1 MNREHVP
8 DIPFF
13 NNESFFKEGEKV
25 YIHLSTEFPD
35 FVGVLH
41 RHQFIEVV
49 YILSGRAIHTVGD
62 KEYEVKGGDITVINT
77 DVPHKFTSIPNSN
90 EGFVAYD
97 LMFTPD
103 FLDASVI
110 NMSSF
115 ESLKNSFLFFSLF
128 PSESSAFPDM
138 HIPGKMYADYGEIF
152 TRIYHEFGRK
162 EKGYVELIRAY
173 VIELVIKLFRE
184 LEKMGTVALS
194 PAQLKTINNAIQYI
208 EDNFNIKLSVD
219 EVASKVFLGSDY
231 FRKLFK
237 KVTGESV
244 MNFQR
249 KLRIDEACRL
259 LSTTEMPIKD
269 ICTSIGYEDM
279 KSFYQNFKKATGKTP
294 KEYRTSQ

>member
-1 MNREHVP
+1 MSSERVP
-8 DIPFF
+8 EIPFF
-13 NNESFFKEGEKV
+13 DNESFFKEGERV
-25 YIHLSTEFPD
+25 YIHISTEFPD

-49 YILSGRAIHTVGD
+49 YILSGCAIHTVGD
-62 KEYEVKGGDITVINT
+62 KEYEVKSGDITVINT
-77 DVPHKFTSIPNSN
+77 DVPHKFTSIPNSK

-128 PSESSAFPDM
+128 PSESSACPDM

-173 VIELVIKLFRE
+173 VIELIIKLFRE

-194 PAQLKTINNAIQYI
+194 AAQLKTINNAIQYI
-208 EDNFNIKLSVD
+208 ENNFNIKLSVD

-279 KSFYQNFKKATGKTP
+279 KSFYQSFKKATGKTP
-294 KEYRTSQ
+294 KEYRNNQ